1 MANISLFIGGIA
13 PLPESGRPTGM
24 FKHPVSESLQ
34 LGSEG
39 FAGDQQ
45 ADRRVH
51 GGPEKAVHL
60 YPAAHYVRL
69 AAKFPEAAG
78 KLHPGSLGEN
88 ISSPTLDETQVRIGD
103 IFQLGDA
110 RLQLCQPRS
119 PCWKI
124 DDRFGV
130 DGMAAFI
137 AEQRLTGWYFRVVQP
152 GTVAPDANLVLVE
165 PAREALT
172 LAAAMSLW
180 QEHRPALE
188 TLRQLA
194 TAPGIASGWQRKI
207 VDRISWL
214 EKQPGATAPPAGAF
228 HVKPE
233 TGK

>member
-1 MANISLFIGGIA
+1 VRA
-13 PLPESGRPTGM
+13 PL
-24 FKHPVSESLQ
+24 L
-34 LGSEG
+34 LGAEG

-60 YPAAHYVRL
+60 YPATHYARL

-78 KLHPGSLGEN
+78 ELLPGSLGEN
-88 ISSPTLDETQVRIGD
+88 ISSPTLDETQVRVGD
-103 IFQLGDA
+103 IFQLGNA
-110 RLQLCQPRS
+110 RLQVCQPRS

-137 AEQRLTGWYFRVVQP
+137 AEQRLTGWYFRVMQP
-152 GTVAPDANLVLVE
+152 GTVAPDAPLELIE
-165 PAREALT
+165 SSPETLT

-194 TAPGIASGWQRKI
+194 AAQGIASGWQRKI
-207 VDRISWL
+207 LDRISWL
-214 EKQPGATAPPAGAF
+214 EKQPGAAAPPPPAF

-233 TGK
+233 DL